1 MSADKAFVK
10 VTWLDAQDDGRTWVS
25 AEDIQSFT
33 EQQCGVTSWGWL
45 VGSTKTYVTIAA
57 DYIKDGVYG
66 RVTKIPR
73 KMIVKID
80 EYEQE

>member
-1 MSADKAFVK
+1 
-10 VTWLDAQDDGRTWVS
+10 
-25 AEDIQSFT
+25 
-33 EQQCGVTSWGWL
+33 VTSWGWL